1 MSVGMTLLA
10 AALLVGIA
18 TPASAC
24 KCAVVP
30 RDKVIASTPVVFDGE
45 VLRVELVAD
54 GVQEVTTFRVHGA
67 VKGVTFRLNSKDNV
81 RRRAE
86 RTVTILSRV
95 DDASCG
101 WDFRK
106 GPQRLTIGAT
116 RDGSNL
122 IATRCTIYNLNS
134 TILSRPE

>member
-1 MSVGMTLLA
+1 MRAARAILA
-10 AALLVGIA
+10 GAAFLA
-18 TPASAC
+18 TAAPALAC

-45 VLRVELVAD
+45 VLRVELAA
-54 GVQEVTTFRVHGA
+54 GGEQEVTVFRVHGA
-67 VKGVTFRLNSKDNV
+67 IKGVTFQLNSKNNL

-106 GPQRLTIGAT
+106 GPQRLTVGAT
-116 RDGSNL
+116 RDGPNL
-122 IATRCTIYNLNS
+122 VASRCTIYNLNS

>member
-1 MSVGMTLLA
+1 MTA
-10 AALLVGIA
+10 AATFLATAMLMVIG

-24 KCAVVP
+24 KCAVTP

-67 VKGVTFRLNSKDNV
+67 VKGVTFQVNSKSNI

-86 RTVTILSRV
+86 RTVTILSWV

-106 GPQRLTIGAT
+106 GPQRLTVGAA
-116 RDGSNL
+116 RDGPNL